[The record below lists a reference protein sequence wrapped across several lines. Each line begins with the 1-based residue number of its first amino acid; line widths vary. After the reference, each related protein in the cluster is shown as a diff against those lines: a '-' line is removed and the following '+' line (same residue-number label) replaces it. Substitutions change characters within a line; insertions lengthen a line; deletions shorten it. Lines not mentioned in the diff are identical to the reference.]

1 MGTIPRKTEGNAER
15 LPIHYYYFL
24 KGGFL
29 YEEDK

>member
-15 LPIHYYYFL
+15 LPIHYYFL